1 MIEKEKIIETV
12 AIICSSE
19 NVVTEIKKSLLE
31 SGIDIM
37 PLQNTTIIAV
47 ENTLNGARM
56 QDFSGIDIAH
66 KMLINEPSKKI
77 ILYHVTPIEFLR
89 KRNQKLDIILAK
101 PNIRLLEMPFPIETM
116 INAFELKSIEID
128 SEDTKNALNEHIRG
142 QISGIWH
149 DIKKAPNPL
158 NPEQGWQAEMVAKGI
173 QKAKELFPMLDDKD
187 NAFIL
192 KFLEEISAIRE
203 EIRKGENLTG
213 IFCDM
218 EGTLFTN
225 STLNKTLLNFLH
237 KQEND
242 GKKIILWTD
251 GNLSELQSLLD
262 ANNITYQLE
271 AKRDFAGAIV
281 EMAIDDMDEHSFTA
295 TTKIY
300 AKKFT
305 RAQDIPA

>member
-1 MIEKEKIIETV
+1 MIKEKILETIT
-12 AIICSSE
+12 IICSSE
-19 NVVTEIKKSLLE
+19 NVATETKKLLAE
-31 SGIDIM
+31 STIDIT

-56 QDFSGIDIAH
+56 QDFSGIDMAY

-77 ILYHVTPIEFLR
+77 ILYHVTPVEFLR

-101 PNIRLLEMPFPIETM
+101 PNIRLLEMPFPIEKM
-116 INAFELKSIEID
+116 VNAFESKSIEID
-128 SEDTKNALNEHIRG
+128 SEATKNALNEHIRG
-142 QISGIWH
+142 QLSGIWH
-149 DIKKAPNPL
+149 DIKKAPDPL
-158 NPEQGWQAEMVAKGI
+158 NPGQGWQAEMVAKGI
-173 QKAKELFPMLDDKD
+173 QKAKELFSMLANKD

-203 EIRKGENLTG
+203 EVRKGENLTG

-225 STLNKTLLNFLH
+225 GALNKTLLNFLH

-242 GKKIILWTD
+242 GKEIILWTD

-262 ANNITYQLE
+262 ANNITYQFQ
-271 AKRDFAGAIV
+271 AKRSFAGAIV

-295 TTKIY
+295 ITKIY

-305 RAQDIPA
+305 RVQDIPA